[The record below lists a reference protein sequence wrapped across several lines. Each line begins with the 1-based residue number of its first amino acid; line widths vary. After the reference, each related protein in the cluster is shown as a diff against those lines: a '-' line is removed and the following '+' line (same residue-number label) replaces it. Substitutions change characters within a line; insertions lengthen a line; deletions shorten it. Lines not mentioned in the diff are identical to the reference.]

1 MFGFLGDIGSAIMTP
16 LYYAVSAVLLAWHR
30 IFATVLPRDSGWT
43 WALAIV
49 GLTITIRALLIPL
62 FVRQIKSSRNMQ
74 LLQPQIK
81 ELQKKFGFTA
91 EAVIDAAREQLG
103 RA

>member
-30 IFATVLPRDSGWT
+30 VFEAFGLSADSGWT
-43 WALAIV
+43 WVLAIV
-49 GLTITIRALLIPL
+49 GLTVTIRTLLIPL

-74 LLQPQIK
+74 LLQPRSRSCRRSTHT
-81 ELQKKFGFTA
+81 TA
-91 EAVIDAAREQLG
+91 RSSP
-103 RA
+103 RNR